1 MSAKTKIVVLRMR
14 EVVYTAIFAA
24 LGICLIILLIFMFMK
39 GKNGNNTP
47 TIPQEST
54 ESANYIAGIYQT
66 SVVLRNEVIS
76 VEVIVDENHIN
87 SVRLINTNDTVTT
100 MFPLFEPAM
109 TELAAQIV
117 ETQSLE
123 DLTYSEDS
131 KYTSLVLLKAVEN
144 ALSKAAVLEN

>member
-1 MSAKTKIVVLRMR
+1 MITNIEYSKGPHPSLFQINYVLGNDYLTLLGLK
-14 EVVYTAIFAA
+14 EYCSDVDSTAR
-24 LGICLIILLIFMFMK
+24 
-39 GKNGNNTP
+39 
-47 TIPQEST
+47 
-54 ESANYIAGIYQT
+54 YIAGIYQT

-131 KYTSLVLLKAVEN
+131 KYTSLVLIKAVEN
-144 ALSKAAVLEN
+144 ALNKAAVSEK